1 MSVIAVLPRL
11 LGLTA
16 AGILLFVLI
25 PVDMETSGNIFGH
38 GDCPHENKTFSV
50 ESVTSQYS
58 HASAE
63 ILCSSSP
70 GD

>member
-25 PVDMETSGNIFGH
+25 PVDMKHLGTFLVMETVHMKIRLF
-38 GDCPHENKTFSV
+38 
-50 ESVTSQYS
+50 Q
-58 HASAE
+58 
-63 ILCSSSP
+63 
-70 GD
+70 